1 MAKNDTNPSGKRKY
15 TKQIIWTAIVLT
27 GPAWGLALAL
37 GLTSL
42 GLFGEL
48 PNIEQIANPETKLA
62 SEMITEDGKSLGT
75 FFRENRLAVNYDEI
89 SPNMVRAL
97 VATEDERF
105 FEHSGI
111 DARSLARAIS
121 GLGSKGGGST
131 ITQQLAKMQFNKPA
145 RNIVE
150 RIMQKFKEWIIAI
163 RLERVY
169 TKEEIVTLY
178 LNQFDFL
185 YQAVGIGSAARIYFN
200 KEAIDLTLD
209 ESAILVAMAK
219 NPYYF
224 NPRINPEESFT
235 RRNQVFVQMVRN
247 GMINETERDSLMQL
261 PINLSFR
268 PQSHTSGVAPYFRE
282 YVRGFMK
289 DWLKE
294 YKRRTGN
301 DIDLYTGGLKIY
313 TTINYE
319 MQKNAEDA
327 VQEHLTNL
335 QRIFTKKQNERKHG
349 PFYFEDNADRNIAN
363 LLEQAKR
370 RSARYTSLKKR
381 GMSKDSI
388 DLVFNT
394 PVPMT
399 VFSWKGDLDTTMSP
413 MDSIAYYKGIYQ
425 AGLMSVEPQTGFVKA
440 WVGGND
446 YQYFKYDHVNQG
458 KRQVGSTF
466 KPFVYATAIV
476 EKNYSPCLE
485 LPNAKICIE
494 KGQYGLLEDWCPGNS
509 GGDYGGTVNL
519 KYALANSMN
528 TITTYLMKEIG
539 PRPVIDLARKMGIES
554 EIPEQPSIALGTVD
568 LSVYEMV
575 GSYTT
580 FANKGRY
587 TQPIMITR
595 IEDKNGVVLE
605 EFTPESHQVLGEK
618 DAYVILKL
626 LMGVTEKGSGERLRH
641 NLGKNYYIDHCV
653 TGYPYEFRNEIAG
666 KTGTTQNNSDGW
678 FIGAVPNLI
687 TGVWTGCEDRSAHFG
702 GYLGTYFGQGAT
714 TALPIWALYMKKNYG
729 NPDLGVSSKPFERP
743 KGDLGIQVDCGATQ
757 SGFTPDQ
764 SQEERWDDEF

>member
-1 MAKNDTNPSGKRKY
+1 MAKKDSNPTGKRKY
-15 TKQIIWTAIVLT
+15 TKQIIWTAIILT
-27 GPAWGLALAL
+27 GPAWGLGLAL

-42 GLFGEL
+42 GLFGAL
-48 PNIEQIANPETKLA
+48 PNVEQIANPDTKLA

-89 SPNMVRAL
+89 SPNMVQAL

-105 FEHSGI
+105 FQHSGI

-145 RNIVE
+145 SNIVE

-247 GMINETERDSLMQL
+247 GMITETEKDSLMEL

-282 YVRGFMK
+282 YVRGYMK
-289 DWLKE
+289 GWIKE

-313 TTINYE
+313 TTINFE
-319 MQKNAEDA
+319 MQKNAEAA

-370 RSARYTSLKKR
+370 RSPRYTSLKKR
-381 GMSKDSI
+381 GMPKDSI

-399 VFSWKGDLDTTMSP
+399 VFSWNGDLDTTMSP
-413 MDSIAYYKGIYQ
+413 MDSIKYYKGLYQ

-476 EKNYSPCLE
+476 EKNYSPCME
-485 LPNAKICIE
+485 VPNAKICIE

-539 PRPVIDLARKMGIES
+539 PQPVIDLARKMGIES
-554 EIPEQPSIALGTVD
+554 DIPEQPSIALG
-568 LSVYEMV
+568 
-575 GSYTT
+575 
-580 FANKGRY
+580 N
-587 TQPIMITR
+587 TQ
-595 IEDKNGVVLE
+595 
-605 EFTPESHQVLGEK
+605 HQQK
-618 DAYVILKL
+618 
-626 LMGVTEKGSGERLRH
+626 
-641 NLGKNYYIDHCV
+641 
-653 TGYPYEFRNEIAG
+653 
-666 KTGTTQNNSDGW
+666 Q
-678 FIGAVPNLI
+678 
-687 TGVWTGCEDRSAHFG
+687 
-702 GYLGTYFGQGAT
+702 
-714 TALPIWALYMKKNYG
+714 
-729 NPDLGVSSKPFERP
+729 GVSF
-743 KGDLGIQVDCGATQ
+743 
-757 SGFTPDQ
+757 
-764 SQEERWDDEF
+764 

>member
-1 MAKNDTNPSGKRKY
+1 MAKKDSNPTGKRKY
-15 TKQIIWTAIVLT
+15 TKQIIWTAIILT
-27 GPAWGLALAL
+27 GPAWGLGLAL

-42 GLFGEL
+42 GLFGAL
-48 PNIEQIANPETKLA
+48 PNVEQIANPDTKLA

-89 SPNMVRAL
+89 SPNMVQAL

-145 RNIVE
+145 SNIVE

-247 GMINETERDSLMQL
+247 GMITETEKDSLMEL

-282 YVRGFMK
+282 YVRGYMK
-289 DWLKE
+289 GWIKE

-313 TTINYE
+313 TTINFE
-319 MQKNAEDA
+319 MQKNAEAA

-370 RSARYTSLKKR
+370 RSPRYTSLKKR
-381 GMSKDSI
+381 GMPKDSI

-399 VFSWKGDLDTTMSP
+399 VFSWNGDLDTTMSP
-413 MDSIAYYKGIYQ
+413 MDSIKYYKGLYQ

-476 EKNYSPCLE
+476 EKNYSPCME
-485 LPNAKICIE
+485 VPNAKICIE

-539 PRPVIDLARKMGIES
+539 PQPVIDLARKMGIES
-554 EIPEQPSIALGTVD
+554 DIPEQPSIALG
-568 LSVYEMV
+568 
-575 GSYTT
+575 
-580 FANKGRY
+580 N
-587 TQPIMITR
+587 TQ
-595 IEDKNGVVLE
+595 
-605 EFTPESHQVLGEK
+605 HQQK
-618 DAYVILKL
+618 
-626 LMGVTEKGSGERLRH
+626 
-641 NLGKNYYIDHCV
+641 
-653 TGYPYEFRNEIAG
+653 
-666 KTGTTQNNSDGW
+666 Q
-678 FIGAVPNLI
+678 
-687 TGVWTGCEDRSAHFG
+687 
-702 GYLGTYFGQGAT
+702 
-714 TALPIWALYMKKNYG
+714 
-729 NPDLGVSSKPFERP
+729 GVSF
-743 KGDLGIQVDCGATQ
+743 
-757 SGFTPDQ
+757 
-764 SQEERWDDEF
+764 